1 MGTTWSQ
8 DIDGKKYTAQEISAR
23 ILGKLK
29 RDAETY
35 LGEKVTD
42 AVITTPA

>member
-1 MGTTWSQ
+1 VDRTIASVKRHMGTTWNF
-8 DIDGKKYTAQEISAR
+8 DVDGKKYTAQELSAR

-35 LGEKVTD
+35 LG
-42 AVITTPA
+42 